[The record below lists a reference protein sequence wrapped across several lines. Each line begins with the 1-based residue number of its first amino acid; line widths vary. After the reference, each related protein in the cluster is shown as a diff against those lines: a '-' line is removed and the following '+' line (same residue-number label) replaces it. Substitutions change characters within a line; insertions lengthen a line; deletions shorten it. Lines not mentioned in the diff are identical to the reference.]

1 MKFLK
6 YPAYLGL
13 ALTIIPPALYLA
25 GSLESFDTTKT
36 LMIVGMVV
44 WYAAATPWLA
54 LQKEEEF
61 DHSTQDQ
68 I

>member
-13 ALTIIPPALYLA
+13 ALTIVPPALYLA
-25 GSLESFDTTKT
+25 GSLASFETTKT
-36 LMIVGMVV
+36 LMIIGMVI
-44 WYAAATPWLA
+44 WYAAATPWLG
-54 LQKEEEF
+54 LQKEEL
-61 DHSTQDQ
+61 DDSTQDQ